1 MASDRRKIS
10 PVQKLVLSE
19 VLIVVLIVFSFVVF
33 GWMFAK
39 RPVVAEKEI
48 TPVRLNVDVFQVQ
61 EVTFQEV
68 LGGFGTAQADREV
81 VLSAQVTGEV
91 VDINPQLKTG
101 SSVAGAQVTTSP
113 DRPSTVADGELL
125 LRIDPRN
132 YLRSVELATNR
143 IAEAQTEIEGLKV
156 QQTNVARQIATAQSV
171 LKTLEDDYRRV
182 QRLAERN
189 AASTS
194 DLNRASLELERYQ
207 DAIIQ
212 LENQSA
218 LIPHQITAAEQR
230 LESNRAEKRRAEE
243 DLEKTEVRPPFSG
256 VLSEVFVE
264 KGQFVRP
271 GEQLVRLTDVSRVE
285 VPVALPLDD
294 FLQLE
299 QDLNAGREREVAL
312 APNETTT
319 PLWNGK
325 VVRAAPEADPVS
337 RTVRV
342 FVEVDNDQA
351 VPLLPGT
358 FVHARING
366 QTWKKTRLIP
376 REAIVDG
383 QVYVVDDQD
392 VARRRPVTIGRRMQ
406 SLAIV
411 KEGLAA
417 GDRIILTNLDIV
429 EEGTQLVVQDVLNVA
444 QEVQSLR
451 TPVIRIFE
459 NLPQ

>member
-1 MASDRRKIS
+1 MAIDRRSFS

-19 VLIVVLIVFSFVVF
+19 VLIVVLIVLSFIVF

-101 SSVAGAQVTTSP
+101 SSVSGAQVTTSP

-143 IAEAQTEIEGLKV
+143 IAEAQTEIERLKV
-156 QQTNVARQIATAQSV
+156 QQTNVARQLTTAQSV
-171 LKTLEDDYRRV
+171 LETLKDDYNRV

-189 AASTS
+189 AASAS
-194 DLNRASLELERYQ
+194 DLNRASLELQRYQ

-212 LENQSA
+212 LENQTA
-218 LIPHQITAAEQR
+218 LIPHQLAAAEQR
-230 LESNRAEKRRAEE
+230 LDSSRSEKRRAEE

-256 VLSEVFVE
+256 VLSDVFVE

-271 GEQLVRLTDVSRVE
+271 GENLVRLTDLTRVE

-299 QDLNAGREREVAL
+299 QDLNAGQKPKVAL
-312 APNETTT
+312 APNETTA
-319 PLWNGK
+319 PLWNGT

-337 RTVRV
+337 RTVQV
-342 FVEVDNDQA
+342 FVEVDNNQA

-366 QTWKKTRLIP
+366 QVWAQTRLIP
-376 REAIVDG
+376 REAVVEG
-383 QVYVVDDQD
+383 QVYVVDDQNI
-392 VARRRPVTIGRRMQ
+392 ARRRPITIGRRLQ

-411 KEGLAA
+411 TDGLQP
-417 GDRIILTNLDIV
+417 GDRVILTNLDIV
-429 EEGTQLVVQDVLNVA
+429 EEGTQLVVQDVLNVSD
-444 QEVQSLR
+444 ELQSLR
-451 TPVIRIFE
+451 TPVIRLTE
-459 NLPQ
+459 NSPL